1 MRHELT
7 GPTLQRPARETP
19 APAVDAPS
27 PLPEPVQD
35 ADGRWRWEA
44 PGDAVALALS
54 VRSRDEAL
62 ADRALRLEAR
72 LDASGRRV
80 LPKEHLRKL
89 ISAFALPCAACV
101 DVFFGG
107 VYWHPRDAGG
117 CNWSVGIMSGC
128 GDRDACM
135 ACVLE
140 AKTEL
145 RRRFAIEDEA

>member
-1 MRHELT
+1 MRHDRSESLA
-7 GPTLQRPARETP
+7 LRPPNP
-19 APAVDAPS
+19 AAAIADLDAAP
-27 PLPEPVQD
+27 PVVQG
-35 ADGRWRWEA
+35 ADGRWRWESDTLA
-44 PGDAVALALS
+44 ARPGF
-54 VRSRDEAL
+54 RSRDEAL
-62 ADRALRLEAR
+62 ADRALRHGAPV
-72 LDASGRRV
+72 DATGRAV